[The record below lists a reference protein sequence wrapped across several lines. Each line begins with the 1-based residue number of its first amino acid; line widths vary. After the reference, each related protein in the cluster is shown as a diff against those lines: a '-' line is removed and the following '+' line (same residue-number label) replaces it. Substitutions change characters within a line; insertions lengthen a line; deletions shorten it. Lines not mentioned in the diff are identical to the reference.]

1 MHKVFL
7 SPPANRGIQLSC
19 NVVLLKCTTELL
31 ADTEEPDVKLTIE
44 ASSVVIEWSHD
55 VCRFLLKWLPVWALK
70 KFKSAETSS
79 GEKNDVGS
87 NFGMYTVH
95 TQSTVTFLLKFRVL
109 LWKHL

>member
-1 MHKVFL
+1 M
-7 SPPANRGIQLSC
+7 
-19 NVVLLKCTTELL
+19 
-31 ADTEEPDVKLTIE
+31 KLTIE
-44 ASSVVIEWSHD
+44 ATSVVIEWSHD

-87 NFGMYTVH
+87 SFGMYTVH

>member
-1 MHKVFL
+1 M
-7 SPPANRGIQLSC
+7 
-19 NVVLLKCTTELL
+19 
-31 ADTEEPDVKLTIE
+31 KLTIE
-44 ASSVVIEWSHD
+44 ATSVVIEWSHD

-79 GEKNDVGS
+79 GKKNDVGS
-87 NFGMYTVH
+87 SFGMYTVH

>member
-31 ADTEEPDVKLTIE
+31 ANTEEPDVKLTIE
-44 ASSVVIEWSHD
+44 ATSVVIEWSHD

>member
-7 SPPANRGIQLSC
+7 SQPANRGIQLSC

-44 ASSVVIEWSHD
+44 ATSVVIEWSHD

>member
-44 ASSVVIEWSHD
+44 ATSVVIEWSHD